1 MGLSRQARIITLL
14 VIDTAFFFL
23 ELIVGYAVGSLALV
37 ADSFHMLNDVLSLIV
52 ALYTIKLAT
61 SPSSAENSYGW
72 QRAEILGALIN
83 GVFLIALCS
92 TIALEAIGRI
102 VSPPEITNP
111 RLIVL
116 VGSLGLL
123 SNIVG
128 LILFHEHGHSH
139 GGHSHGPVALPVEA
153 DEPLDQSSDAVAV
166 RRKRADSIDSLYQ
179 HPAET
184 RAQIIE
190 AAHGLSQSVDET
202 SFLSKSPRD
211 HTGRHPSI
219 SRRNYGSV
227 SRTRS
232 SGGVTQINKN
242 VKAPNPGSNE
252 TIPPPS
258 SGEDSSSAGAST
270 AVDETAVNTPNNTDI
285 VKANDHDH
293 DHDHADSADAAE
305 RGGNHA
311 GHNHGAG
318 GHGHGHGSHGSMNMH
333 GVFLHVLGDALGN
346 VGVIAAGLVIWFF
359 EGRWTLYFDPGVSL
373 LITVIIFN
381 SALPLVKSASAILM
395 QGVPTHVSLEDVR
408 KAIKSVPGVVSV
420 HELHVWQ
427 LSETTVV
434 ASVHVLIL
442 RGFDYMQVAN
452 EIRHVLHSHGIH
464 SVTIQPEFSDAAND
478 SDDEAD
484 AGERSCL
491 IRCPPEQCVADTC
504 CPPVAE
510 ERETPSNSSSHSH

>member
-128 LILFHEHGHSH
+128 LILFHDSALTPPPEHGHSH
-139 GGHSHGPVALPVEA
+139 GGHSHGPVALPVQP
-153 DEPLDQSSDAVAV
+153 DEPLDQTSDAVVV

-190 AAHGLSQSVDET
+190 TAHSLSHSVDET

-211 HTGRHPSI
+211 HTGRIQPTSRRSI
-219 SRRNYGSV
+219 SKNR
-227 SRTRS
+227 
-232 SGGVTQINKN
+232 N

-258 SGEDSSSAGAST
+258 TEASSTSAST
-270 AVDETAVNTPNNTDI
+270 AVDETAVNTPENTDV
-285 VKANDHDH
+285 VKAHDH

-318 GHGHGHGSHGSMNMH
+318 GHNHGSHGSMNMH

-442 RGFDYMQVAN
+442 RGSDYMQVAN

-464 SVTIQPEFSDAAND
+464 SVTIQPEFSDAAGD
-478 SDDEAD
+478 SDDDAD

-510 ERETPSNSSSHSH
+510 ERETASSASNHSH